1 MVLDRASLD
10 SQRIQER
17 RCDSFLVHLVFHH
30 EDRKIYE
37 MQKASSRACYNA
49 RFWKQLSKM
58 RHGKPTGQQIERA
71 IATIQETASNLF
83 FILDR
88 AGL

>member
-30 EDRKIYE
+30 GDRKIYE

-49 RFWKQLSKM
+49 GFGNSSPK
-58 RHGKPTGQQIERA
+58 
-71 IATIQETASNLF
+71 
-83 FILDR
+83 
-88 AGL
+88 

>member
-17 RCDSFLVHLVFHH
+17 RCDSFLAHLVFHH
-30 EDRKIYE
+30 GDRKIYE

-49 RFWKQLSKM
+49 RFWRQLSKM
-58 RHGKPTGQQIERA
+58 RHGKPTGSR
-71 IATIQETASNLF
+71 SNVRLLRF
-83 FILDR
+83 RRQLVTSFSS
-88 AGL
+88 